1 MAHLLPVAW
10 TGDSYFLLLPST
22 VSLKV
27 LATEKPT
34 FLRAGILIGSP
45 VCGLRPMRAFILR
58 SRKIPRPGIL
68 TDSPFFTVLTT
79 VSIIDASISSICFR
93 LAPVPSASLATSCA
107 LVISTS
113 RGVGKAAQTL
123 RHLTCGCQE
132 NPRLSRTRSVRGRCA
147 RSVLTRA
154 GCGGGAAVSASLHR
168 TLGGSRARGRAGAEV
183 LRGGPA
189 ATPKGRAVPDA
200 SADHAPPIPG
210 RSPRG
215 AGRNAAWGSC
225 SGAAAARG
233 GVRSCRVASRE
244 HAGAPARPLI
254 FLKNHGVPWH
264 SNCIAVKPPEGRSEE
279 HTSELQ
285 SLAYLVCRLLL
296 EKKKKNHAN

>member
-1 MAHLLPVAW
+1 MATSCRSPGPALR
-10 TGDSYFLLLPST
+10 TYFLLLPST

-79 VSIIDASISSICFR
+79 VSIIDASIWSICFR
-93 LAPVPSASLATSCA
+93 LAPVPSASLVTSCA

-132 NPRLSRTRSVRGRCA
+132 NPRLSRTRSARDRCA
-147 RSVLTRA
+147 RSVLMRA
-154 GCGGGAAVSASLHR
+154 GVAAGPPSPLRCAGR
-168 TLGGSRARGRAGAEV
+168 SRVPERAGVPAQ
-183 LRGGPA
+183 RRYDGGPA
-189 ATPKGRAVPDA
+189 ATPAGRAVPGA
-200 SADHAPPIPG
+200 SVDHAPPYRVGRLRAPG
-210 RSPRG
+210 RMLRPGVVQRRG
-215 AGRNAAWGSC
+215 
-225 SGAAAARG
+225 
-233 GVRSCRVASRE
+233 
-244 HAGAPARPLI
+244 
-254 FLKNHGVPWH
+254 
-264 SNCIAVKPPEGRSEE
+264 
-279 HTSELQ
+279 
-285 SLAYLVCRLLL
+285 
-296 EKKKKNHAN
+296 

>member
-45 VCGLRPMRAFILR
+45 VCGLRPIRAFILR
-58 SRKIPRPGIL
+58 SRKIPRPVIL

-147 RSVLTRA
+147 KSVLIRA
-154 GCGGGAAVSASLHR
+154 GVAA
-168 TLGGSRARGRAGAEV
+168 
-183 LRGGPA
+183 
-189 ATPKGRAVPDA
+189 GRAVPGA
-200 SADHAPPIPG
+200 SADHAPPHVGSVASG
-210 RSPRG
+210 RRAECG
-215 AGRNAAWGSC
+215 AGCR
-225 SGAAAARG
+225 AAARPPPAAAG
-233 GVRSCRVASRE
+233 DPAGV
-244 HAGAPARPLI
+244 PAR
-254 FLKNHGVPWH
+254 
-264 SNCIAVKPPEGRSEE
+264 SMQGRWD
-279 HTSELQ
+279 
-285 SLAYLVCRLLL
+285 
-296 EKKKKNHAN
+296 